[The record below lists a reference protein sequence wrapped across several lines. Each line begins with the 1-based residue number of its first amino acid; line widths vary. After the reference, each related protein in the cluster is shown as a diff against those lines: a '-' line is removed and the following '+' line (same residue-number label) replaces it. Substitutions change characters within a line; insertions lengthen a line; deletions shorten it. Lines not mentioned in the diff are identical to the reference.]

1 MTDLPNRAPTAWQP
15 QAERLYDRGDEALA
29 MGDFAARADAASQR
43 WMVAHGWKEKP
54 RAILTPPK

>member
-1 MTDLPNRAPTAWQP
+1 M
-15 QAERLYDRGDEALA
+15 A

-43 WMVAHGWKEKP
+43 CMVAHGCKENP